1 MDTNVRRATILIIV
15 FALLLTFGVAGYAAD
30 IPKLKMPLLITSLGQ
45 APDAN
50 TVATLAKRSKVPAE
64 FIKLAKAADVAKFK
78 TMIVTVGTSLKG
90 FGAAGVNLDTE
101 TARAKELAK
110 AAKEKGVYVILAHIG
125 GDGRR
130 DSMTNLLLNEFAP
143 QADAFIVYKEG
154 NKDGFFDKAAGK
166 KPLVLLPKAI
176 EMGNTLKQLTE

>member
-1 MDTNVRRATILIIV
+1 MNTNVRRATILVIV
-15 FALLLTFGVAGYAAD
+15 LALLLAFGVAGYAAD

-50 TVATLAKRSKVPAE
+50 TVATLAKRSKVPAK
-64 FIKLAKAADVAKFK
+64 FITLAKAADVAKFK

-101 TARAKELAK
+101 TARARELAK
-110 AAKEKGVYVILAHIG
+110 AAKNKGVYVILAHIG
-125 GDGRR
+125 GEGRR

-143 QADAFIVYKEG
+143 QADAFIVYQEG
-154 NKDGFFDKAAGK
+154 NKDGFFTEAAGK

-176 EMGNTLKQLTE
+176 EMGNMLKQLTE